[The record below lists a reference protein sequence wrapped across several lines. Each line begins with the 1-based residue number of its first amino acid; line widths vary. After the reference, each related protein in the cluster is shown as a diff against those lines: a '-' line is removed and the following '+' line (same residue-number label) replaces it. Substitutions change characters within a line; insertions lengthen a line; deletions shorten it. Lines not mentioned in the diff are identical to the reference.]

1 MELQHK
7 PILENEYKQLCVRAV
22 TDSLTPSEK
31 KDLNAWLNQ
40 SEENRAYFE
49 DCKLAWQ
56 QTGLSAPPEMPDA
69 QTEWRDL
76 ARLLSISPKKKK
88 TGLLPS
94 ISHRLRS
101 LWNPSHVRIRW
112 AFASAAVVLVVTFSL
127 IQYLS
132 NTPGIQTIITQPTE
146 KTVVRLPD
154 GSEVWL
160 NSESTLRYAK
170 KFSAKE
176 RKVRLT
182 GEAYFTV
189 VQDEK
194 PFVVCTENART
205 QVLGTAFNVWARHQ
219 ETRVIVKRG
228 HVRLARSSQDSVSVD
243 LIKNQM
249 SRIDQQFPPE
259 NPQSV
264 NAEHRIG
271 WMEGR
276 LVFEKTPLSEILEE
290 VERFYG
296 VKIYLTNDTLTRET
310 LTATFENIPLS
321 TVLQSLSLSY
331 NTAYQVRS
339 EGQIDFGVSKKDV
352 S

>member
-1 MELQHK
+1 MESQHK
-7 PILENEYKQLCVRAV
+7 SISQNEYEQLCVKAV

-31 KDLNAWLNQ
+31 KELNDWLNR
-40 SEENRAYFE
+40 SEENRAYYE
-49 DCKLAWQ
+49 DCKQNWQ
-56 QTGLSAPPEMPDA
+56 QTGLSAPPEIPDA
-69 QTEWRDL
+69 QTEWHDL
-76 ARLLSISPKKKK
+76 ARVLSISPKKKK
-88 TGLLPS
+88 TGMLPS
-94 ISHRLRS
+94 ILDRLRS
-101 LWNPSHVRIRW
+101 LLSSSPVRTRW
-112 AFASAAVVLVVTFSL
+112 AFASTAIVLLVLSL
-127 IQYLS
+127 NQFVFNANS
-132 NTPGIQTIITQPTE
+132 IQTVMTQPAE
-146 KTVVRLPD
+146 KIIVRLPD

-160 NSESTLRYAK
+160 NSESTLQYTK

-194 PFVVCTENART
+194 PFVICTENART
-205 QVLGTAFNVWARHQ
+205 QVLGTAFDIWARHQ

-228 HVRLARSSQDSVSVD
+228 HVRLMRSLQDTASVD

-249 SRIDQQFPPE
+249 SRIDQQDPPE
-259 NPQSV
+259 NPSSV
-264 NAEHRIG
+264 NAENRIG

-276 LVFEKTPLSEILEE
+276 LLFEKAPLFEILEE

-296 VKIYLTNDTLTRET
+296 VKIDLMNDTLARET

-331 NTAYQVRS
+331 NTAYRVRPD
-339 EGQIDFGVSKKDV
+339 GQIDFGIPQEETS
-352 S
+352 

>member
-1 MELQHK
+1 MESQHK
-7 PILENEYKQLCVRAV
+7 SMSTNDYEQLCVKAV
-22 TDSLTPSEK
+22 TDRLTSSEK
-31 KDLNAWLNQ
+31 KELNDWLNR
-40 SEENRAYFE
+40 SEENRVYYE
-49 DCKLAWQ
+49 NCKRTWQ
-56 QTGLSAPPEMPDA
+56 QTGLSAPPEIPDA
-69 QTEWRDL
+69 QTEWHDL
-76 ARLLSISPKKKK
+76 ARVLSISPNKKK

-94 ISHRLRS
+94 ITHRLRS
-101 LWNPSHVRIRW
+101 LWSVSSARSRW
-112 AFASAAVVLVVTFSL
+112 VFASAAVVLLLVFSL
-127 IQYLS
+127 IQFVFNANS
-132 NTPGIQTIITQPTE
+132 IQTVMTQPAE
-146 KTVVRLPD
+146 KTMVRLPD

-160 NSESTLRYAK
+160 NSESTLQYTK

-176 RKVRLT
+176 RKVQLT

-189 VQDEK
+189 VKDKK

-228 HVRLARSSQDSVSVD
+228 HVRLMRSLQDSDSVD

-249 SRIDQQFPPE
+249 SRIEQQDPPE
-259 NPQSV
+259 NPSSV
-264 NAEHRIG
+264 NAENRIG

-276 LVFEKTPLSEILEE
+276 LLFEKAPLSEILEE

-296 VKIYLTNDTLTRET
+296 VKIDLMNDTLSRET

-331 NTAYQVRS
+331 NTAYRVRS
-339 EGQIDFGVSKKDV
+339 DGQIDFGIPQEETL
-352 S
+352 

>member
-1 MELQHK
+1 MESQHK
-7 PILENEYKQLCVRAV
+7 PILNNEYEQLCIRAV

-31 KDLNAWLNQ
+31 KDLDAWLNQ
-40 SEENRAYFE
+40 SEENRTYFK
-49 DCKLAWQ
+49 DCKRTWQ
-56 QTGLSAPPEMPDA
+56 QTGLSAPPEIPDA
-69 QTEWRDL
+69 RTEWLDL
-76 ARLLSISPKKKK
+76 AQSLSISPKKKK

-94 ISHRLRS
+94 ISRQMRS

-112 AFASAAVVLVVTFSL
+112 AFASAAVVLVAAFALMQFVF
-127 IQYLS
+127 
-132 NTPGIQTIITQPTE
+132 NTPGIQTVITQPAE

-154 GSEVWL
+154 GSEAWL

-194 PFVVCTENART
+194 PFMVCTENART
-205 QVLGTAFNVWARHQ
+205 LVLGTAFNVWARHQ

-228 HVRLARSSQDSVSVD
+228 HVRLARSSKDGVSVD
-243 LIKNQM
+243 LTKNQM
-249 SRIDQQFPPE
+249 SRIDQQSPPE

-264 NAEHRIG
+264 DAEHRIG

-276 LVFEKTPLSEILEE
+276 LVFEKTPLAEILEE

-296 VKIYLTNDTLTRET
+296 VKIYLTNETLTRET

-321 TVLQSLSLSY
+321 TLLQSLSLSY
-331 NTAYQVRS
+331 NTAYRVRS
-339 EGQIDFGVSKKDV
+339 ESQIDFGISKEDA